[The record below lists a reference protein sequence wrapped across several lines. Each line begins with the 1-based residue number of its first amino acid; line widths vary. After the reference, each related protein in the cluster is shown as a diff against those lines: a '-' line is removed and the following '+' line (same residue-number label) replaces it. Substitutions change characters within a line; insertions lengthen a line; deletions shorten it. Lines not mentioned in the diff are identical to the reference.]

1 MSSQAKRMWLHD
13 EDNNIKILPYTTLD
27 NIKIQPNINE
37 DDFLEFEEDYRD
49 VKNTINTNKN
59 LADNAI
65 NSLDNRVTIL
75 EGLSS
80 GGVSGP
86 ATHTADGLMS
96 KEDKIKLDL
105 IEDEANKYEIPKA
118 TTTSLGGIK
127 VDGETTDIDE
137 DGYLQILSG
146 GGGASVIR
154 ALNDVHINAILD
166 GDLLQYSQL
175 ERKWVNVSPAEA
187 LSNFNGSGTDVD
199 YISFDDIIDLFNT
212 EDITYYYDLDRQY

>member
-1 MSSQAKRMWLHD
+1 M
-13 EDNNIKILPYTTLD
+13 
-27 NIKIQPNINE
+27 
-37 DDFLEFEEDYRD
+37 
-49 VKNTINTNKN
+49 
-59 LADNAI
+59 
-65 NSLDNRVTIL
+65 
-75 EGLSS
+75 
-80 GGVSGP
+80 SGP